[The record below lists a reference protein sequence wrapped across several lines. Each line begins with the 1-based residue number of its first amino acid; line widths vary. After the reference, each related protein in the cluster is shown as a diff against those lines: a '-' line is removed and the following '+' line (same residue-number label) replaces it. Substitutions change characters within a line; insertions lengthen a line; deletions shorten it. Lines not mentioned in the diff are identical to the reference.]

1 MIETLIAS
9 ALATS
14 ILLAPATGLETLA
27 GQALVA
33 GQALTEQAGELVTN
47 QKVLAQE
54 SLDLGDRYPVE
65 SISEGFKENILI
77 AVGFLNSS
85 NPGGLVLQP
94 GEVFAFHNKGILP
107 EFKENKIITQ
117 ESDFTTN
124 TGYKVVAGL
133 GGNGVCHLASLMNKA
148 ANKAGLAVTA
158 PTSHSFAKIPGI
170 EPEYGT
176 SISTRNSPER
186 QNLYIKNTFDFPV
199 KLEFGLDGDLL
210 TLKVLAD

>member
-1 MIETLIAS
+1 MLNTLITS
-9 ALATS
+9 ALTTS
-14 ILLAPATGLETLA
+14 LLFVPVTGSEILA
-27 GQALVA
+27 GQAPVA
-33 GQALTEQAGELVTN
+33 GQEGELVEN
-47 QKVLAQE
+47 PGILAVE
-54 SLDLGDRYPVE
+54 TLDLSNRYPVE

-77 AVGFLNSS
+77 ALGFLNSS
-85 NPGGLVLQP
+85 NLAGLILQP
-94 GEVFAFHNKGILP
+94 REVFAFHNKGILL

-148 ANKAGLAVTA
+148 ANKAGLTVTA

-170 EPEYGT
+170 EAEYGT

-186 QNLYIKNTFDFPV
+186 QNLYIKNNFDFAV
-199 KLEFGLDGDLL
+199 QFKFFLVGDNLSL
-210 TLKVLAD
+210 TILPIVN

>member
-1 MIETLIAS
+1 MIETLITS
-9 ALATS
+9 ALAAS
-14 ILLAPATGLETLA
+14 LLLAPVTGLETFA
-27 GQALVA
+27 GQASVA
-33 GQALTEQAGELVTN
+33 GQVLIEQAGELVTR
-47 QKVLAQE
+47 QKVLSRE

-85 NPGGLVLQP
+85 NPGGLVLRP
-94 GEVFAFHNKGILP
+94 GEIFAFHNKGILP
-107 EFKENKIITQ
+107 QFKENKIITQ

-133 GGNGVCHLASLMNKA
+133 GGNGVCHLASLMNLA
-148 ANKAGLAVTA
+148 ASKAGLEVTA

-170 EPEYGT
+170 ESQYGT

-199 KLEFGLDGDLL
+199 RLEFSLDGNLL
-210 TLKVLAD
+210 TMKVLAN